1 MQRII
6 EILNKK
12 KKNFYISLAA
22 FIVGDSLVEKVDG
35 FLLTSSI
42 SQKSIVKVKLF
53 VTTNTDDMYDHM
65 EPTQRDFQPN
75 VYISHVGAND

>member
-12 KKNFYISLAA
+12 KKNFYIFLAA

-53 VTTNTDDMYDHM
+53 VTTNPDDMYDHM
-65 EPTQRDFQPN
+65 
-75 VYISHVGAND
+75 